1 MTHLTLTISNYL
13 QSPIEGLF
21 SLIKKYKEMRTH
33 NAIARQTIKEL
44 SQLTDKE
51 LSDIGI
57 ARGEIYAIA
66 HRNPNL
72 DGWV

>member
-13 QSPIEGLF
+13 QSPIEGLL
-21 SLIKKYKEMRTH
+21 SAIKAFREARAH

-51 LSDIGI
+51 LNDIGI
-57 ARGEIYAIA
+57 NRGEIYAIA